1 MLTPSVAGPVSDDI
15 RMTPTMQKT
24 VWKMRSQN
32 LSLVGFRGRKG
43 SLRYL
48 LSNNEIVTKQTVQGM
63 IGRDLLELIGEK
75 EGRAF
80 YRLKVEK

>member
-1 MLTPSVAGPVSDDI
+1 VEDTRISPV
-15 RMTPTMQKT
+15 MAKV

-63 IGRDLLELIGEK
+63 IERGLLEMIGEK

-80 YRLKVEK
+80 YRLKVE

>member
-1 MLTPSVAGPVSDDI
+1 
-15 RMTPTMQKT
+15 MQKT
-24 VWKMRSQN
+24 VREMREQN

-43 SLRYL
+43 GLRYL

-63 IGRDLLELIGEK
+63 LDRGLLELIGEK

-80 YRLKVEK
+80 YRLKVGR